1 MAGNIIVRFTER
13 QAYDPMVDAEVVRFM
28 ATTSS
33 GSYWSDVVL
42 EGPRSLRRDRQE
54 FKETVVDLIEAGQP
68 PCFVEL
74 SGDELH

>member
-1 MAGNIIVRFTER
+1 MARNVIVRFTET
-13 QAYDPMVDAEVVRFM
+13 QAYDAFVDAEDVRFM

-54 FKETVVDLIEAGQP
+54 FKDTVVDLITAGQP

-74 SGDELH
+74 DGDELH